1 MVSPAQGDN
10 FLYKK
15 IENFNI
21 LNFFNIFSS
30 KMLKRENVV
39 QIQGDFNIFNIFKR
53 ILEFYRTYF
62 LYEIVKF
69 NIAHPDSI

>member
-1 MVSPAQGDN
+1 MVSPAQPVTI
-10 FLYKK
+10 FCTKK

-21 LNFFNIFSS
+21 FNFLNIFSS

-62 LYEIVKF
+62 LYEIV
-69 NIAHPDSI
+69 